1 MGRES
6 DRVTSEFL
14 RALQKEVKIIALDI
28 NKGLIDKTPVDL
40 GWAKANWIPS
50 IGTSFEGPVG
60 SRDSFDTGEQELGMA
75 AVASQYQ
82 LSDGPVFITNNV
94 PYIEALNAGSSDQ
107 APAGFIEAVIDHVV
121 ELANKRI
128 LK

>member
-1 MGRES
+1 MGREA
-6 DRVTSEFL
+6 DRVTAEFL
-14 RALQKEVKIIALDI
+14 RALQKEIKIIALDI
-28 NKGLIDKTPVDL
+28 NEGLIDKTPVDT

-50 IGTSFEGPVG
+50 IGTPFEGPVG
-60 SRDSFDTGEQELGMA
+60 ARDSFDTGEQELGMA

-94 PYIEALNAGSSDQ
+94 PYIEALNAGHSPD
-107 APAGFIEAVIDHVV
+107 APAGYIEAIVNHVV
-121 ELANKRI
+121 EIANRRI